1 MQEYHL
7 AQCLFSKCP
16 VLIVQQLQ
24 ARQVENY
31 STFQKGAGVTVDFF
45 QASKHTSDRSGLVT
59 RHPGNPENRAK
70 ACFGCVCLS

>member
-31 STFQKGAGVTVDFF
+31 STF
-45 QASKHTSDRSGLVT
+45 
-59 RHPGNPENRAK
+59 
-70 ACFGCVCLS
+70 